1 MRSPEFSPP
10 PNARKHKTSFSS
22 IDESQSNL
30 ESYDAQRK
38 RQERAIESEQQ
49 RKERLAGDRLRKRTA
64 RENESEDHQ
73 QTRLASNR
81 LSKRTTRENE
91 SEDQQQARL
100 ADQQQRSTANRLS
113 RSEQRSGRLTNR
125 QQHSNATRSMD
136 RQQFIRKPTEIVN
149 MQREQQ
155 ILEKEQ
161 QALLNQY
168 VWPTAIP
175 TKLKEYCL
183 QDFSNHM
190 SMPVLRQS
198 TCIICNIRA
207 SANTMK
213 ECALQDIPNLDKLS
227 CHADLM
233 NIIPQTQQGTQGKYF
248 NRVITLLYTSLFE
261 KGWMNIQAFS
271 LYRTQSSTKKDIIQ
285 QRRLVTSVNNATV
298 HWLKIRSQCSL

>member
-1 MRSPEFSPP
+1 VRSPEFSPP
-10 PNARKHKTSFSS
+10 PNTRKHKTSFSS

-30 ESYDAQRK
+30 ESYSVQRK
-38 RQERAIESEQQ
+38 RHEKAIESEQQ
-49 RKERLAGDRLRKRTA
+49 REERLAGDRLRKRTA
-64 RENESEDHQ
+64 RERDSQNQ
-73 QTRLASNR
+73 RNIRLANQQRRSVRKRLCRSEGRSSLFMNR
-81 LSKRTTRENE
+81 
-91 SEDQQQARL
+91 
-100 ADQQQRSTANRLS
+100 QQRSD
-113 RSEQRSGRLTNR
+113 
-125 QQHSNATRSMD
+125 ATESMD
-136 RQQFIRKPTEIVN
+136 RQQHRRKPTEVVN

-155 ILEKEQ
+155 LLEKEQ

-175 TKLKEYCL
+175 TQLKEYCL
-183 QDFSNHM
+183 QDFYNHM

-213 ECALQDIPNLDKLS
+213 ECALQDIPSLDKLS

-233 NIIPQTQQGTQGKYF
+233 GVIPQTQQGTQGKYF
-248 NRVITLLYTSLFE
+248 NRVITLLYNSHFE
-261 KGWMNIQAFS
+261 KGWMNIQTFS
-271 LYRTQSSTKKDIIQ
+271 LYRTQSSTKQDIIQ